1 MMTSSRGRASG
12 ASGGFTLLEVLVAL
26 VVVATAFVALL
37 GLHNQNL
44 KLVGR
49 DQDLALATLAA
60 REIMTRVEF
69 EGFPDLG
76 LSSGELS
83 YPAGFYW
90 ELEVSEVSE
99 LPDIR
104 RVVVRVTNDPARP
117 GMCELVYYARNRNED
132 ELF

>member
-1 MMTSSRGRASG
+1 MTTRSEGHG
-12 ASGGFTLLEVLVAL
+12 ADGGFTLLEVLVAL

-44 KLVGR
+44 KLIGR

-76 LSSGELS
+76 LSSGELT
-83 YPAGFYW
+83 YPAGFSW
-90 ELEVSEVSE
+90 ELEVTEVPE

-104 RVVVRVTNDPARP
+104 RAVVRVTNDPARP
-117 GMCELVYYARNRNED
+117 NMCELVYYVRNRNED